1 MGLSQDASFLRSW
14 LEQIIWETE
23 VPGMLFD
30 TDLQEAVFGGWIF
43 HGMLTISVTS
53 AGETT
58 AFMASHEYVDLA
70 YRANN
75 VMPKKP
81 AEVLW
86 FIINQTRKSL
96 EDKNP
101 EDFL

>member
-1 MGLSQDASFLRSW
+1 MALSQDVSFLRGW
-14 LEQIIWETE
+14 LEQLIRDTD
-23 VPGMLFD
+23 VPGMAFD
-30 TDLQEAVFGGWIF
+30 TDLQEAKFGGWIF
-43 HGMLTISVTS
+43 HGMLTISVMG
-53 AGETT
+53 AGETR
-58 AFMASHEYVDLA
+58 AFMASHEYVDFA

-86 FIINQTRKSL
+86 FIINQTRESL